1 MVKKNYNGLNKYLNI
16 MNIIYFIILLIF
28 ILYLILVYY
37 NFLYIIKKDDLNKV
51 NKFNYNKNKNTCL
64 LISGQIRDNF
74 DKVFKYQK
82 KFIIDPLN
90 ADIFCVFSDDI
101 SPQKKKYVENI
112 IHPKNILWVKNKKNV
127 LNLYLLYEKIYLCN
141 KLKINYE
148 NNNYFKYDICI
159 RIRPDLYVKQ
169 FIDQNIINHI
179 EKNVYYSPRV
189 IPFINANDQ
198 FFICD
203 TEVMNK
209 ISNFDK
215 SNMKC
220 KISELYLSKKL
231 INNKIKTKSINY
243 LCIIDKY
250 INKSNNPF
258 NIYNIINFCYIKN
271 IKERYIY
278 NLKIIYL
285 CLYT

>member
-112 IHPKNILWVKNKKNV
+112 IHPKNILWVKNKKM
-127 LNLYLLYEKIYLCN
+127 Y
-141 KLKINYE
+141 
-148 NNNYFKYDICI
+148 
-159 RIRPDLYVKQ
+159 
-169 FIDQNIINHI
+169 
-179 EKNVYYSPRV
+179 
-189 IPFINANDQ
+189 
-198 FFICD
+198 
-203 TEVMNK
+203 
-209 ISNFDK
+209 
-215 SNMKC
+215 
-220 KISELYLSKKL
+220 
-231 INNKIKTKSINY
+231 
-243 LCIIDKY
+243 
-250 INKSNNPF
+250 
-258 NIYNIINFCYIKN
+258 
-271 IKERYIY
+271 
-278 NLKIIYL
+278 
-285 CLYT
+285 